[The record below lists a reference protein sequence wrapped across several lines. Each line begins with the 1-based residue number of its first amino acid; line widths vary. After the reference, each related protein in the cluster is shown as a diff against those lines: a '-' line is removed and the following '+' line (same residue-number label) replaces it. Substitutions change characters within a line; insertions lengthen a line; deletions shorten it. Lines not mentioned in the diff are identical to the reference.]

1 MHAYR
6 KVIVC
11 VCVCVCLVDSLFFPI
26 LNLDCYFSL
35 LNHMSLEMEGRF
47 LGEFI
52 LLEWKNLRLKTY
64 G

>member
-26 LNLDCYFSL
+26 LYLDCYFSL

-47 LGEFI
+47 LGD
-52 LLEWKNLRLKTY
+52 LY
-64 G
+64 Y